1 MKAIIIG
8 LLISSGLMAQFH
20 SVALTW
26 EWYQGTGGIAA
37 GFNVKRATISGG
49 PYTTI
54 ASISTYSNTYTDRTD
69 LVEGATYY
77 YVVTAYGPGG
87 ESDESN
93 PSNEV
98 SALIPVSITQPTI
111 YPAGCSQVSV
121 FNKKRRM
128 TICTGK

>member
-20 SVALTW
+20 SVILTW
-26 EWYQGTGGIAA
+26 EWYQGTGEIAT

-49 PYTTI
+49 PYTAIT
-54 ASISTYSNTYTDRTD
+54 STYSNIYIDTTN

-87 ESDESN
+87 ESD

-98 SALIPVSITQPTI
+98 SALIPVSITKPTI

-121 FNKKRRM
+121 FNKNRRM